1 MANRVA
7 IEAEARSRAGKGAA
21 RATRREGR
29 VPGVIYGAKQA
40 PTLISL
46 EPKAVLKELHRGG
59 WQSRLYEINVGGEL
73 TRALI
78 RDVQYHPVT
87 DLPEHVDFQRLAS
100 GEMIRVSVP
109 VHFDNEAASPGIKR
123 GAVLNVV
130 RHTVE
135 VSADPDSIPE
145 RFNADLTGLDFN
157 DTIRWS
163 NLTGTEGTR
172 PAITDRDFVIAT
184 VSPPAKI
191 IDAAPTEGGAAGAA
205 PAGGTKAPA
214 KPAAKKK

>member
-1 MANRVA
+1 
-7 IEAEARSRAGKGAA
+7 
-21 RATRREGR
+21 
-29 VPGVIYGAKQA
+29 VPAVIYGAKQA

-59 WQSRLYEINVGGEL
+59 WQSRLYEISVGGEC

-87 DLPEHVDFQRLAS
+87 DQPEHVDFQRLAS
-100 GEMIRVSVP
+100 GELIRVSVP
-109 VHFDNEAASPGIKR
+109 VHFDNELASPGLKR

-135 VSADPDSIPE
+135 VSADPDNIPE

-157 DTIRWS
+157 DTVRWS
-163 NLTGTEGTR
+163 DLTGTEGTR
-172 PAITDRDFVIAT
+172 PVIADRDFVIAT

-191 IDAAPTEGGAAGAA
+191 VDAAPAEGAAAPVA
-205 PAGGTKAPA
+205 PAGGAKAPA
-214 KPAAKKK
+214 KPAAKKR